1 MGSGF
6 KKNGLWT
13 LYNWGSASLVS
24 QMGGRPVYPG
34 RPEGLSSLQLELKH
48 MICLLR
54 EGADDLGQ
62 PMGPSALNLGL
73 NHLGRGREVNS
84 GQPVRFSSQQLGL
97 NRAVCNA
104 GGGS

>member
-1 MGSGF
+1 
-6 KKNGLWT
+6 
-13 LYNWGSASLVS
+13 
-24 QMGGRPVYPG
+24 MGGRPVYPG

-97 NRAVCNA
+97 NHAICQ
-104 GGGS
+104 GGEGWQIQANLWGSHLCS